1 MEKRI
6 LRILNLYPSELNIYG
21 DTGNL
26 FALAKRIK
34 GHGLGA
40 EIVRHNVG
48 DRLDANIDI
57 VLGGGGQDSGQARVA
72 LDLLKNSD
80 KLLRLAEDS
89 VPMLL
94 VCGSYQLFGRRFV
107 DSSGK
112 TMDGIGIFSAV
123 TKNGDGRLIGNTVY
137 DSDILPPGFG
147 EIVGF
152 ENHGGRTYL
161 DSGQQPFAKVVKGA
175 GNNGEDG
182 TEGARSN
189 NAIGTYAHGPVLPKN
204 PKLLDGLIRL
214 AAMRKYGDFAPA
226 KFDDS
231 IADMAHAVA
240 KSRP

>member
-1 MEKRI
+1 MENRI

-26 FALAKRIK
+26 LSLVKRVK

-40 EIVRHNVG
+40 EIIRHNVG
-48 DRLDANIDI
+48 DSFDANVDI
-57 VLGGGGQDSGQARVA
+57 VLGGGGQDSGQAKVA
-72 LDLLKNSD
+72 SDLSVNSD
-80 KLLRLAEDS
+80 KLLRLAEDN

-94 VCGSYQLFGRRFV
+94 ICGSYQLFGRRFV

-123 TKNGDGRLIGNTVY
+123 TENGDGRLIGNTVY
-137 DSDILPPGFG
+137 DSDFLVPALG

-161 DSGQQPFAKVVKGA
+161 DSGQQPFAKVIKGA

-214 AAMRKYGDFAPA
+214 AALRKYGDFTPA

-231 IADMAHAVA
+231 VANAAHAVA